1 MLSGDIDLHPNTIKA
16 LSENS
21 KYILL
26 LPVCTGVVF
35 ISIFVILRSHK
46 LNLTMADLK
55 EGMKA
60 PDFTGTDQQGN
71 PVALKNLKGK
81 KVILY
86 FYPRDNTPG
95 CTKEACN
102 LRDNYKELTDKGFEV
117 IGVSADSEK
126 SHQNFIAKFDLPFNL
141 ISDTEKT
148 VLKAYGAWG
157 LKKNY
162 GKEYE
167 GVIRSTFIISPA
179 GEISSLWHKVKV
191 RVKRKNGEVRHADI
205 VKNKLEELQTI

>member
-1 MLSGDIDLHPNTIKA
+1 
-16 LSENS
+16 
-21 KYILL
+21 
-26 LPVCTGVVF
+26 
-35 ISIFVILRSHK
+35 
-46 LNLTMADLK
+46 MADLT

-60 PDFTGTDQQGN
+60 PDFTGTDQEGN
-71 PVALKNLKGK
+71 EVSLKELKGK

-102 LRDNYKELTDKGFEV
+102 LRDNYKALTDKGFEV

-126 SHQNFIAKFDLPFNL
+126 SHQKFIEKFDLPFNL

-148 VLKAYGAWG
+148 LLQAYGAWG

-162 GKEYE
+162 GKEYM
-167 GVIRSTFIISPA
+167 GIIRKTFVIDEDGMILKMFN
-179 GEISSLWHKVKV
+179 KVDTE
-191 RVKRKNGEVRHADI
+191 NHTEQILDALG
-205 VKNKLEELQTI
+205 